1 MKKWFLTLVAI
12 FFISGEVSSHPL
24 HISIINI
31 SIVGK
36 QVSITINTFVDDWE
50 TSYFHYNS
58 KQVDLSKRENYE
70 GEWFMNAIK
79 ESWQIREKS
88 DGAPLQTIIDT
99 IFFNDLSMT
108 IEMHGELLNKPKSL
122 YIYNSI
128 LTDIFP
134 DQTNLVI
141 VSLDNKQTGMKFDYK
156 TKREEL
162 KLR

>member
-1 MKKWFLTLVAI
+1 MKKLFLTLITI
-12 FFISGEVSSHPL
+12 FFISGELSSHPL

-31 SIVGK
+31 SIEGK
-36 QVSITINTFVDDWE
+36 FISITINTYVDDWE

-58 KQVDLSKRENYE
+58 KQIDLSKRENYE
-70 GEWFMNAIK
+70 AEWFSNSID
-79 ESWQIREKS
+79 ESWQIREKENGS
-88 DGAPLQTIIDT
+88 PLAFITDT
-99 IFFNDLSMT
+99 IFFNNLSMT
-108 IEMHGELLNKPKSL
+108 IEMHGELQNKPKSL

-128 LTDIFP
+128 LTDIFA

-156 TKREEL
+156 TKQEEL